1 MSVAAVTV
9 RSARRDVRRPAP
21 RSQTERTDRWH
32 RELDPPTGVRRRLRR
47 RPRRRSRGRRW

>member
-32 RELDPPTGVRRRLRR
+32 RELDPPTGVRRRVRR